1 MVMVPSLRRSRIWI
15 ETHGEEC
22 LSIVG
27 FIVFSVVIVMTWIIV
42 IDLDCSNCSNCNVW
56 YCMPSSYL

>member
-22 LSIVG
+22 LSIAG
-27 FIVFSVVIVMTWIIV
+27 SIVLDVVMIVAIVWIVVIV
-42 IDLDCSNCSNCNVW
+42 
-56 YCMPSSYL
+56 

>member
-22 LSIVG
+22 LSIAG
-27 FIVFSVVIVMTWIIV
+27 SIVLDVVMIVIVVIVWIV
-42 IDLDCSNCSNCNVW
+42 SNCMILALCTI
-56 YCMPSSYL
+56 SYL